1 MCSPREAIVHRRLES
16 GDMKEIFG
24 SVAAHRTLFLLL
36 SSLFI
41 ISHAQAHGEPLAVRD
56 EPRPLAILAEQLEH
70 IYGWPITYEDAPLS
84 RTEDLIDVTE
94 EVCRTKCTERIYAV
108 RPIPVEIGY
117 EPPSTQVP
125 DLADFPKV
133 LKALEEIVRKY
144 NRSYGANV
152 YRVVQ
157 EAAEFHIVPV
167 NILDS
172 SGRTVPVT
180 SILNTVLT
188 VLPGQRTADDL
199 LRELCSSLSSATQHK
214 VDLGAGAGERVFILH
229 NTGVTSNG
237 ESLRNILNQLTKELN
252 VPLSWR
258 MLYDGTD
265 HTYALNIHQVVTVN
279 SNHHRKRSE
288 GCRTGNSGCGD
299 EDRR

>member
-1 MCSPREAIVHRRLES
+1 MHRRQES
-16 GDMKEIFG
+16 GDMKKIFG
-24 SVAAHRTLFLLL
+24 GLFTRRTWFLLL
-36 SSLFI
+36 LSLFI
-41 ISHAQAHGEPLAVRD
+41 VSRAHAHDWSLAVRD
-56 EPRPLAILAEQLEH
+56 EPRPIAILAEQLEH
-70 IYGWPITYEDAPLS
+70 IYGWPITYEDAPLN

-125 DLADFPKV
+125 DLADLPKV
-133 LKALEEIVRKY
+133 LKALKELVRKY

-152 YRVVQ
+152 YRVIQ
-157 EAAEFHIVPV
+157 ESAEFHIVPV

-180 SILNTVLT
+180 PILNTVLT

-199 LRELCSSLSSATQHK
+199 LRELCASLSSATQRK

-229 NTGVTSNG
+229 NTSVTSNG
-237 ESLRNILNQLTKELN
+237 ESARSILDQLTKELN
-252 VPLSWR
+252 VLLSWR
-258 MLYDGTD
+258 MLYDATE
-265 HTYALNIHQVVTVN
+265 HAYALNIHQVVTVK

-288 GCRTGNSGCGD
+288 HCRTGNSPCDD